1 MKHLSLCALILF
13 LIANI
18 FFGYEPKTPYQILN
32 EKGLESMYKL
42 DQLLGDNMVLP
53 RNIKSLKLIVNA
65 TQETIELSQY
75 QKQNCEWLDG
85 TATIDWK
92 PSEHNSGFPYYLI
105 QDTDNDLTWR
115 SVEDMKEITE

>member
-42 DQLLGDNMVLP
+42 DQLLCGTGFQIYERGFRDAF
-53 RNIKSLKLIVNA
+53 RKLKGL
-65 TQETIELSQY
+65 
-75 QKQNCEWLDG
+75 KQ
-85 TATIDWK
+85 
-92 PSEHNSGFPYYLI
+92 
-105 QDTDNDLTWR
+105 
-115 SVEDMKEITE
+115 